1 MSEIY
6 DIVVIGAG
14 PGGYVAAIKAAKL
27 GLRTA
32 IIEER
37 AVGGTCL
44 NRGCIPAK
52 AMIYASSLYKEVKE
66 AEQFG
71 IHVSDVTYDYDKI
84 VTYKEATT
92 DKLVQ
97 GVQQLLKANGVDV
110 LEGKGT
116 LLKDKKVLVQKMDEL
131 GSEVMIEGKHIILAT
146 GSRPFIPPISGIE
159 QARVLTSD
167 ELFAMREAPK
177 SLIIIGGG
185 VISVEFATV
194 YANLGCRITIL
205 EAMPK
210 LVPNMDKEISQNL
223 KMILKKRGIDIH
235 TSASVERI
243 TGDGET
249 CTCFYTEKEKEQNV
263 TADYVLCAVGR
274 CPNTEGLFGENVQPD
289 MERGRIL
296 VNEEFES
303 SIPGVY
309 AIGDLI
315 FGMQLAHTASAQGMV
330 VAEKLAGKEPT
341 IDLEVV
347 PGCVY
352 TDPEIASAG
361 LTEEQAKEKG
371 INVKCG
377 KFIMSANGKSVI
389 TQEERGFIKVVAE
402 ESTGKILGAQMMC
415 ARATDMIGEF
425 VTSITNGLTVEQML
439 RGMRSHPTYNE
450 GIGEAL
456 EELGDGAIHVAPKK
470 KNNR

>member
-1 MSEIY
+1 M
-6 DIVVIGAG
+6 
-14 PGGYVAAIKAAKL
+14 
-27 GLRTA
+27 
-32 IIEER
+32 
-37 AVGGTCL
+37 
-44 NRGCIPAK
+44 
-52 AMIYASSLYKEVKE
+52 ASSKNFTEV
-66 AEQFG
+66 
-71 IHVSDVTYDYDKI
+71 
-84 VTYKEATT
+84 
-92 DKLVQ
+92 L
-97 GVQQLLKANGVDV
+97 
-110 LEGKGT
+110 
-116 LLKDKKVLVQKMDEL
+116 
-131 GSEVMIEGKHIILAT
+131 
-146 GSRPFIPPISGIE
+146 
-159 QARVLTSD
+159 
-167 ELFAMREAPK
+167 
-177 SLIIIGGG
+177 
-185 VISVEFATV
+185 
-194 YANLGCRITIL
+194 
-205 EAMPK
+205 
-210 LVPNMDKEISQNL
+210 
-223 KMILKKRGIDIH
+223 
-235 TSASVERI
+235 
-243 TGDGET
+243 
-249 CTCFYTEKEKEQNV
+249 
-263 TADYVLCAVGR
+263 
-274 CPNTEGLFGENVQPD
+274 
-289 MERGRIL
+289 
-296 VNEEFES
+296 
-303 SIPGVY
+303 
-309 AIGDLI
+309 IGDLI